1 MRIGRKLAMTYGL
14 MSVLLVGLVFGAKLI
29 VDRIDHDFDVLH
41 HEFSAVTEELNNLR
55 VASVRIVS
63 SANQFAFLASVTSEL
78 TDDGNSQTDEMKE
91 LNDGIAAFNDA
102 FARYSRA
109 AEDSPN
115 VEALNLKAV
124 GAAGSALINESRHLA
139 DRAALS
145 GTHFEQLDSSDRLEK
160 LEHSLRQIITHTKA
174 NAHAAFEVRRHELG
188 KMTGT
193 ISKLSWVGSVVLAA
207 VLLVFG
213 NLVTKTITQPLG
225 ALVYAAERLKQ
236 GDFAARVDV
245 KSNDEI
251 GELSKTFNQMGDALE
266 AHVNTRAESETELKQ
281 QIAERLQVEAALK
294 ELNKN
299 LEKLVETRTETI
311 RQSESALV
319 KEKERAETAS
329 QAKSEFLA
337 NMSHELRT
345 LLNAII
351 GYSEIMFEDA
361 EDEGAE
367 ERAADLQKIQRSGRH
382 LLGLINDILDI
393 SKIEAG
399 KIDLHM
405 APVDLPSL
413 IADVKST
420 ATPLIERNG
429 NRLKIAVP
437 DNLGTID
444 CDDQR
449 LRQILLNLLSNAAK
463 FTEDGAIGIVV
474 ERDGD
479 GWVRFAVRDNG
490 IGMSAEQVARI
501 FEPFSQTD
509 STISKRYGG
518 TGLGLAISQRFVE
531 MLGGRLTIDSELG
544 AGSCFTVWIPDEE
557 IALHDSIGSGPRVLI
572 IEDSLTDI
580 SLLERYLKPFQFRIE
595 VARDGEQ
602 GLLLA
607 REVKPALILL
617 DIQLPGIDGIGVLK
631 ALRADA
637 DLETIPVI
645 ITSVHDAREEALQL
659 GARGYITKPL
669 DRHVLQAAIAANL
682 PKPKTGNISAGSPA
696 LTRAAV
702 G

>member
-193 ISKLSWVGSVVLAA
+193 ISKLSWV
-207 VLLVFG
+207 
-213 NLVTKTITQPLG
+213 
-225 ALVYAAERLKQ
+225 
-236 GDFAARVDV
+236 
-245 KSNDEI
+245 
-251 GELSKTFNQMGDALE
+251 
-266 AHVNTRAESETELKQ
+266 
-281 QIAERLQVEAALK
+281 
-294 ELNKN
+294 
-299 LEKLVETRTETI
+299 
-311 RQSESALV
+311 
-319 KEKERAETAS
+319 
-329 QAKSEFLA
+329 
-337 NMSHELRT
+337 
-345 LLNAII
+345 
-351 GYSEIMFEDA
+351 
-361 EDEGAE
+361 
-367 ERAADLQKIQRSGRH
+367 
-382 LLGLINDILDI
+382 
-393 SKIEAG
+393 
-399 KIDLHM
+399 
-405 APVDLPSL
+405 
-413 IADVKST
+413 
-420 ATPLIERNG
+420 
-429 NRLKIAVP
+429 
-437 DNLGTID
+437 
-444 CDDQR
+444 
-449 LRQILLNLLSNAAK
+449 
-463 FTEDGAIGIVV
+463 
-474 ERDGD
+474 
-479 GWVRFAVRDNG
+479 
-490 IGMSAEQVARI
+490 
-501 FEPFSQTD
+501 
-509 STISKRYGG
+509 SKRYGG